1 MFQMVINFQKCIVKL
16 GLLHLIATNICIW
29 IFTIV
34 LEASAS
40 YTHVDYMIPD
50 INYLAISN
58 NDQGLKLSFSA
69 VNESF
74 INTSGEYVETNT
86 LCLIP

>member
-1 MFQMVINFQKCIVKL
+1 MVINFQKGLVKL

-50 INYLAISN
+50 LNYPPISN

-69 VNESF
+69 VNESSL
-74 INTSGEYVETNT
+74 NTSGEYETNT
-86 LCLIP
+86 NLIF